1 VKLSPTKVGLVTN
14 LAPGQTAA
22 GALESTMANEPL
34 PRLLMGLLSRANHL
48 KHLVLGDT
56 SKAVSNGVPQPRSW
70 ESHPLTFGKGTE
82 NLAAFSALF
91 DLIWEEMAL

>member
-1 VKLSPTKVGLVTN
+1 
-14 LAPGQTAA
+14 
-22 GALESTMANEPL
+22 MANEPL

-56 SKAVSNGVPQPRSW
+56 SKSVSNGVPRPRLGFTD
-70 ESHPLTFGKGTE
+70 PRTFGRGTE

-91 DLIWEEMAL
+91 DLIWEEIAL